1 MSYEIYDVVIVGAGI
16 AGAVLANLLAKKT
29 SLSIALL
36 DVQSP
41 LFSFDSTGYSL
52 RVSAINCRA
61 VQVLHDLDCWSALQ
75 AQRVSPY
82 THMSVWDDSTIG
94 KIDFDCVDVRLPA
107 LGYIV
112 ENELIQE
119 VLLKALQGNS
129 RVTCRWPVELVAF
142 EEEHDGVLLK
152 TKDERYLK
160 ARLVI
165 AADGAHSWVRK
176 AAAIESVEAPYDQIA
191 IVATIKTAQPHQH
204 TARQVFLPTGPL
216 ALLPLSDP
224 QAHSI
229 VWSCDVEKADRLLAM
244 TDVEFCAA
252 LSSAFDFHLGDVVST
267 SKRASFPLTM
277 RHAKDYVKPRL
288 ALVGDAAHTIHPLA
302 GQGLNIA
309 IADVIELAHL
319 ISDACQKG
327 KPFYADRLLRQY
339 ARARKAE
346 NTVIVKAMGG
356 FKALFASQLTP
367 VMIARSQGLRLFNR
381 CSFIKKTFIKRAM
394 GMIN

>member
-29 SLSIALL
+29 NCSIALL
-36 DVQSP
+36 DSALP
-41 LFSFDSTGYSL
+41 LSRSEVSDYSL
-52 RVSAINCRA
+52 RVSAINHAA
-61 VQVLHDLDCWSALQ
+61 VQVFQYLSCWEALV
-75 AQRVSPY
+75 AKRVSPY

-94 KIDFDCVDVRLPA
+94 KIDFDCSDVRLPH

-112 ENELIQE
+112 ENDLMQE
-119 VLLKALQGNS
+119 VLLNSLQGNS
-129 RVTCRWPVELVAF
+129 RVTCHWPVELVAL
-142 EEEHDGVLLK
+142 EEECDGLLLK
-152 TKDERYLK
+152 TKDERYFK
-160 ARLVI
+160 AKLVI

-176 AAAIESVEAPYDQIA
+176 AVSIEMAESSYDQVA
-191 IVATIKTAQPHQH
+191 IVATIKTAQPHQQ

-224 QAHSI
+224 SMHSI
-229 VWSCDVEKADRLLAM
+229 VWSCEVEKANRLLAM

-277 RHAKDYVKPRL
+277 RHAKDYVKSRL

-309 IADVIELAHL
+309 ITDVVQLVDL
-319 ISDACQKG
+319 ISAACQRG
-327 KPFYADRLLRQY
+327 KPFYADRLLRRY

-367 VMIARSQGLRLFNR
+367 VMVARSQGLGLINR
-381 CSFIKKTFIKRAM
+381 CSFVKKAFIKRAM